1 MKTLAHLTETA
12 AYSNS
17 IPALKAVHHIAR
29 MESQE
34 ALEALV
40 SLLDIPGVVGD
51 TVVQELVKRG
61 PVVAPAVRRW
71 LKSDDSEVIERAA
84 YVLRSV
90 KVARRTSNAATTI
103 AA

>member
-1 MKTLAHLTETA
+1 MKTIAHLLETA
-12 AYSNS
+12 AYNDS
-17 IPALKAVHHIAR
+17 IPALKAVHNIAA

-34 ALEALV
+34 ATDALV

-71 LKSDDSEVIERAA
+71 LKADDSEVIERARH
-84 YVLRSV
+84 VLRKV
-90 KVARRTSNAATTI
+90 KVARASSEAAAI